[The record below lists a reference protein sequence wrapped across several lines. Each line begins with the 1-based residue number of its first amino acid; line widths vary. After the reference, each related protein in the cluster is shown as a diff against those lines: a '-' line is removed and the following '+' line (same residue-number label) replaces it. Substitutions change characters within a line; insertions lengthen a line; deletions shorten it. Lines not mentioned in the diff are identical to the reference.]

1 MTARRRPDIL
11 APRLV
16 WMTAA
21 GPLPGMSLRSGT
33 VGRATSG
40 SSITWC
46 DPERAVVEVS
56 LTWLDLDLSSS
67 PIEHIALLM

>member
-21 GPLPGMSLRSGT
+21 GALPGMSLRSGT

-40 SSITWC
+40 SSITWS
-46 DPERAVVEVS
+46 DPGRAVV
-56 LTWLDLDLSSS
+56 
-67 PIEHIALLM
+67 